1 MKTVVL
7 ALGVL
12 AIGCSMGAASQTQ
25 PDGSTSDSPGRCQ
38 ITISTD
44 PTDPPAAPA
53 TVVRA
58 TANDDQVGGVLT
70 RNWKVT
76 FEPNGANTN
85 VDFTT
90 LPPDGQQIEFLT
102 PTAGDYH
109 ITLDD
114 EPVFDCD
121 QAPPLDVTAHDPQAN
136 VSVYRLQISP
146 LPSANTPAQDKT
158 IQVFGGGNATL
169 PDFSLDAGIVAMGT
183 VMSSSGAAI
192 PAYLRFSSPGTRT
205 PLIEAI
211 AAADGTYTQRLRLAA
226 YDVLVVPM
234 VAGEPG
240 QRFTGWMPGM
250 PLKLDA
256 GTSITG
262 TVHGPTGAA
271 LANATVELHVDDVP
285 TTVVTTQANG
295 SFTAIGFPLA
305 NVNVEIVVTPPAG
318 SPLPKLSGTSMA
330 WNTLAPLTINYAANL
345 ATPVNVAG
353 VHVHRQG
360 AAAPNADVVIAGTI
374 ATGGTVNGTAIAGVV
389 HVAATTNASGDLP
402 AGTQAPAAVLSLVA
416 TVVVNIGGTPVPQL
430 GVGAFDLTGTL
441 PGTVDTG
448 APINAP
454 GTVRDHTGATL
465 DHVVIDATPSGA
477 LASAGGAVVHAIT
490 ASNGTY
496 NLSLASGGHYVV
508 RMRDPAG
515 RGAPLDLAD
524 VTAPTLPATS
534 TLATALAISG
544 SASTNGQPVVDAS
557 VQIMCTMCSGID
569 ATRPLAEGSTD
580 SSGLFTV
587 AVADPGTM

>member
-1 MKTVVL
+1 MKAIVIAL
-7 ALGVL
+7 ASF
-12 AIGCSMGAASQTQ
+12 AIGCASNTSGAAGG
-25 PDGSTSDSPGRCQ
+25 DGGTSDSPGGCQ

-44 PTDPPAAPA
+44 PTDPAAGPG

-58 TANDDQVGGVLT
+58 TANDNQLNGVPARIWHVVFDPHGL
-70 RNWKVT
+70 
-76 FEPNGANTN
+76 NTP

-90 LPPDGQQIEFLT
+90 LPPDGQQIEFPA

-114 EPVFDCD
+114 EPAINCD
-121 QAPPLDVTAHDPQAN
+121 QAAPLDVTVHDPQAN
-136 VSVYRLQISP
+136 VSLYRLQVSP
-146 LPSANTPAQDKT
+146 LPTDHTPAQDKI
-158 IQVFGGGNATL
+158 IQVFGGAGATL
-169 PDFSLDAGIVAMGT
+169 PVFALDAGTDAMGT
-183 VMSSSGAAI
+183 VLASSGAGLQ
-192 PAYLRFSSPGTRT
+192 AYLRFSSPATRT

-211 AAADGTYTQRLRLAA
+211 TAADGTYTQRLRFAA

-240 QRFTGWMPGM
+240 QRFTGWMPGL
-250 PLKLDA
+250 PLQLA
-256 GTSITG
+256 AATTITG
-262 TVHGPTGAA
+262 TVHGPSGAA
-271 LANATVELHVDDVP
+271 LANATVELHIDDVP

-295 SFTAIGFPLA
+295 TFMALGFPIA
-305 NVNVEIVVTPPAG
+305 SANVEIVVTPPAG
-318 SPLPKLSGTSMA
+318 SPLPKLQGSSTA
-330 WNTLAPLTINYAANL
+330 WNTFAPLTINYAAGL

-360 AAAPNADVVIAGTI
+360 AAAPNAAVVIAGTI
-374 ATGGTVNGTAIAGVV
+374 ASGGTVNGTAVAGVV

-416 TVVVNIGGTPVPQL
+416 NATGGL
-430 GVGAFDLTGTL
+430 GVGAFDLTGT
-441 PGTVDTG
+441 PPATVDTG

-454 GTVRDHTGATL
+454 GTIRDHTGL
-465 DHVVIDATPSGA
+465 VLGNVVVDATPSGA
-477 LASAGGAVVHAIT
+477 LASAGGAVVHATT

-496 NLSLASGGHYVV
+496 NLVLVGGGHYVV

-515 RGAPLDLAD
+515 RGAPLDLPD

-534 TLATALAISG
+534 TLATALVING
-544 SASTNGQPVVDAS
+544 SASTNGQPVADAS
-557 VQIMCTMCSGID
+557 VQIMCNMCSGID

-580 SSGLFTV
+580 SSGQFTV